1 MPKKQKKLKGVTF
14 QLVHRS
20 QQDPLVADETAP
32 QRVLLPVSSKEFKAD
47 REKRLEEQHKYGIY
61 FDDDYNYLQHLK
73 AQDDHEMEWPQHIE
87 TVLENR
93 RQDQAKEKL
102 KLPSSV
108 FASKV
113 EEEIG
118 MLNKATPVLGPQL
131 HLDPDVVAAMDEDF
145 DYDNPDNQLE
155 DNFVELAQG
164 IASDNEFNEEDED
177 NYCDSDDA
185 LDEIGSLKD
194 PFLMEETKSR
204 FTNYSMTSSVMKRN
218 NQLSLLDERFEKM
231 YQCYDEHEIGAL
243 DTEEIEGHVP
253 ESSEM
258 LLKYAEE
265 FEKHQKRDL
274 LDKERVMRQ
283 LQKDSDEDWEE
294 MRQVEINEEEK
305 WDCET
310 ILSTYSNQYN
320 HPKIIKEPLKNKI
333 KVDNKTG
340 IPKNV
345 LDSNKLTINTLN
357 QFDEQ
362 NSFNSPY
369 SGSNSITGLSVISQL
384 TALSIRN
391 KGESSAEKK
400 ERKNALKEYRRERR
414 LEKKINTHAFK
425 EEMKRQVKI
434 GINNRN
440 NVQGNKIL

>member
-32 QRVLLPVSSKEFKAD
+32 QRVLLPVSSSESKAD
-47 REKRLEEQHKYGIY
+47 KEKRLEEQHKYGIY

-73 AQDDHEMEWPQHIE
+73 AREDHKMEWPQHVE
-87 TVLENR
+87 AALESR
-93 RQDQAKEKL
+93 RQDQGKEKL

-108 FASKV
+108 FASEM
-113 EEEIG
+113 EEEVG

-131 HLDPDVVAAMDEDF
+131 HLDPDLVAAMDEDF

-155 DNFVELAQG
+155 DNFIELAQG
-164 IASDNEFNEEDED
+164 VVSDDEFNEKDED
-177 NYCDSDDA
+177 NYYDSDDA
-185 LDEIGSLKD
+185 LDEVASLED
-194 PFLMEETKSR
+194 TFLKEETKSR
-204 FTNYSMTSSVMKRN
+204 FTNYSMTSSVIRRN
-218 NQLSLLDERFEKM
+218 NQLSLLDDRFEKM

-243 DTEEIEGHVP
+243 DTEEIEGHMP
-253 ESSEM
+253 ESSEV

-265 FEKHQKRDL
+265 FEKQQKREL

-283 LQKDSDEDWEE
+283 LQEDSDDDWEE
-294 MRQVEINEEEK
+294 MRQVEVNEEEK

-310 ILSTYSNQYN
+310 ILSTYSNLYN
-320 HPKIIKEPLKNKI
+320 HPKIIKEPSKNKI

-345 LDSNKLTINTLN
+345 LDSNKLTINALN
-357 QFDEQ
+357 RFDEQ
-362 NSFNSPY
+362 NSFDSPN
-369 SGSNSITGLSVISQL
+369 SGSKSTTGQSVISQL

-391 KGESSAEKK
+391 KEETSAERR
-400 ERKNALKEYRRERR
+400 ERKNALKEYRKERR
-414 LEKKINTHAFK
+414 LEKKMNTQAFK

-440 NVQGNKIL
+440 NVQGNRIL